1 MINAQT
7 DKLGL
12 TAAEAK
18 KRLLKYGYNE
28 TVTPKR
34 FASVLALVSRF
45 KNPLVI
51 ILVLAAVLSGFLG
64 DKTSALI
71 IIAIVLISTLLDF
84 INTYKSDKAAEALKS
99 RVRVAAAVY
108 RSGKLVEVPVRT
120 LVVGDV
126 VQLRAGD
133 IIPGDGKV
141 LEGEHFFVNE
151 SALTGESFPKSKGVD
166 SELYMG
172 SSTVSGVAHMLVTA
186 TGRQT
191 KFSTIAAAV
200 TEKQAPTEFDREI
213 KDFSLLIIR
222 ITFGLV
228 LFVFLVNALL
238 KHNLLDSLLF
248 SLALAVGLTPELLPM
263 IITLN
268 LTKGSL
274 AMAKRGVIVKKLTA
288 IENFGSMDV
297 LCTDKTGTLT
307 EDHIEVVRYVDP
319 FGKESEAVLQHAY
332 VGSAFESGFK
342 SPLDAAIMA
351 FRHIKID
358 DFHKVSEVPFD
369 FERKRSSVVVKSG
382 GEQLLVVR
390 GAPEEVLRVCQ
401 HYGEDSRPLDEATR
415 RKILKEFQSLSQ
427 EGFRVLGVARK
438 NVGLIKRHD
447 IEDEADLTMLGFV
460 AFLDPAKK
468 TVAATIKHMHENGIE
483 IKILTGDND
492 LVTQKIASDIH
503 LNVKGVLTG
512 VDVEAMSDEELLGKL
527 EHTTIFARVNPAQK
541 LRIIKLLQRAGHV
554 VGYMGDGINDAPSLK
569 AADTSISVNNAVD
582 IAKDTADFILMH
594 KSLADL
600 IEGVKEGRKTF
611 ANTLK
616 YLKMALSSNFGN
628 MFSMA
633 GASLLLPFLPMLA
646 PQILLNNLLYDT
658 SQLTIPLDNVD
669 EEEIKEPHVLR
680 MTALKK
686 FMWVFGPLSSLFDF
700 ATFFVLYGVLHL
712 TVGQFQAGWFIE
724 SIATQVL
731 VIYVLRTKKIPIVQ
745 SRPNVFVAATT
756 LAAVAIACLAV
767 FTGLAQYLK
776 FGAPPVA
783 ASMAIAVIVTAYLLA
798 VQLIKRRFY
807 RWANL

>member
-1 MINAQT
+1 MAET
-7 DKLGL
+7 EPKLLGL
-12 TAAEAK
+12 TAREAHR
-18 KRLLKYGYNE
+18 RLVKNGYNE
-28 TVTPKR
+28 VIAQRR
-34 FASVLALVSRF
+34 FASVLALLSRF
-45 KNPLVI
+45 KNPLVV
-51 ILVLAAVLSGFLG
+51 ILVLAALLSGFLG
-64 DKTSALI
+64 DTTSAI
-71 IIAIVLISTLLDF
+71 IIISIVLISTILDF

-99 RVRVAAAVY
+99 RVRVNAAVY
-108 RSGKLVEVPVRT
+108 RSGQLAEVPVRT

-126 VQLRAGD
+126 VALRAGD

-151 SALTGESFPKSKGVD
+151 SALTGESFPKPKQPG
-166 SELYMG
+166 EALYMG
-172 SSTVSGVAHMLVTA
+172 SSTVSGMAHMLVTA
-186 TGRQT
+186 TGRNT
-191 KFSTIAAAV
+191 KFSKIATAV
-200 TEKQAPTEFDREI
+200 ERELPTEFDREI

-274 AMAKRGVIVKKLTA
+274 AMARRGVIVKKLSA
-288 IENFGSMDV
+288 IENFGSMDI

-307 EDHIEVVRYVDP
+307 EDRIEVVRYVDP
-319 FGKESEAVLQHAY
+319 FGHESESVLQYAY
-332 VGSAFESGFK
+332 VGSAFETGFK
-342 SPLDAAIMA
+342 SPLDAAVMA
-351 FRHIKID
+351 FRHIAID
-358 DFHKVSEVPFD
+358 QFQKLSETPFD
-369 FERKRSSVVVKSG
+369 FERKRSAVLVKHG
-382 GEQLLVVR
+382 NERLLIVR
-390 GAPEEVLRVCQ
+390 GAPEEVLKVCSA
-401 HYGEDSRPLDEATR
+401 YGESARPFDDTSR
-415 RKILKEFQSLSQ
+415 RKVLKEFESLSQ
-427 EGFRVLGVARK
+427 EGFRVLGVARRSMAGGSRLDV
-438 NVGLIKRHD
+438 N
-447 IEDEADLTMLGFV
+447 DEADMTMLGFV

-468 TVAATIKHMHENGIE
+468 TVAETLRHMRENGIE

-492 LVTQKIASDIH
+492 LVTQKIATDIH
-503 LNVKGVLTG
+503 LNVRGVLTG
-512 VDVEAMSDEELLGKL
+512 AELEGMSNDELVAKL
-527 EHTTIFARVNPAQK
+527 EHTTIFARVNPEQK
-541 LRIIKLLQRAGHV
+541 LRIITLLQKAGHV

-569 AADTSISVNNAVD
+569 AADTGISVNNAVD

-600 IEGVKEGRKTF
+600 IEGVKEGRRTF

-633 GASLLLPFLPMLA
+633 GASVLLPFLPMLA
-646 PQILLNNLLYDT
+646 PQILLNNLLYDS

-669 EEEIKEPHVLR
+669 REEITQPHLLKIA
-680 MTALKK
+680 ALKK

-700 ATFFVLYGVLHL
+700 VTFFVLYSALHL

-731 VIYVLRTKKIPIVQ
+731 VIWVLRTRRLPLIE
-745 SRPNVFVAATT
+745 SRPSLPVA
-756 LAAVAIACLAV
+756 LASIAAIGVACLIV
-767 FTGLAQYLK
+767 FSGLGHYLK
-776 FGAPPVA
+776 FVPLPGA
-783 ASMAIAVIVTAYLLA
+783 ASGAIAAIVGLYILA
-798 VQLIKRRFY
+798 VQLCKVRFY
-807 RWANL
+807 RWISL